1 MHYKQYEPLIIKILQ
16 FCYREP
22 ALTAVKIQTGKI
34 GRTQSSKCQLN
45 GRQSRL
51 IQTILSTSSIWCQ
64 ASEHR
69 FGQKI

>member
-34 GRTQSSKCQLN
+34 GRTQSSKCQL
-45 GRQSRL
+45 
-51 IQTILSTSSIWCQ
+51 IQTILSTSIIWCQ